1 MGFSFNVSWLLQ
13 DHCLLLSPVRKLISI
28 VLTVAILAQGMVSLG
43 LWAYYEIN
51 KQMIADKL
59 CVNKSNPSL
68 HCNGKCYLSKQLK
81 KAEENEK
88 KQSRSIIEK
97 DEAVSA
103 YDAVTLPAFIPSYSI
118 ISYIPLYQGRQI
130 TAPHSV
136 LSPPPCA

>member
-1 MGFSFNVSWLLQ
+1 
-13 DHCLLLSPVRKLISI
+13 
-28 VLTVAILAQGMVSLG
+28 MVSLG

-51 KQMIADKL
+51 KQMIAEKL

-97 DEAVSA
+97 DEAVTA
-103 YDAVTLPAFIPSYSI
+103 YDEIALPAFIPSYSI
-118 ISYIPLYQGRQI
+118 VSYMQPYQGRQI
-130 TAPHSV
+130 ASPHTV
-136 LSPPPCA
+136 LDPPPCA